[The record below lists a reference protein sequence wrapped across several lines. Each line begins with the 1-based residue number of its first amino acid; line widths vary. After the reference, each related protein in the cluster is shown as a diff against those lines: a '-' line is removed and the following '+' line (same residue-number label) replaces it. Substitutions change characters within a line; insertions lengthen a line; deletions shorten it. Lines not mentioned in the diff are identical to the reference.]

1 MLRWPIAN
9 LFTFFDFNWWWISYV
24 LPPKFWF
31 SDYFLNYEFWEA
43 DVSASFGLTVTDE
56 VKFKPWKLSVNCHK
70 LLILL
75 TKFMASFPNP
85 LSMRCKHFLLRYSLP
100 VLLLSTIS
108 RLREFKWSFKFST
121 VRDTLPSSWRFL
133 GWGFCLA
140 QPERICSLNYLCQHV
155 KQLYQG
161 ISVIKVVGS
170 DAYLQLMPQ

>member
-85 LSMRCKHFLLRYSLP
+85 LSMRCKHFLLRYSFP

-140 QPERICSLNYLCQHV
+140 QHERICSLNYLCQHV

-161 ISVIKVVGS
+161 ISVIKVVSS
-170 DAYLQLMPQ
+170 DAYLQLMSQ